1 MAKDRNRRERPGRGG
16 PTVPGRRVDG
26 PRGRASISGG
36 LTGFASRP
44 QFFMHPSTDPH
55 NTDEGGSPEMSR
67 WDRGAGSA
75 GSSRN
80 PEASRTGLG
89 SGSVTN
95 RRVPPGRGRQVPPT
109 PTFDVPREFANRG
122 LQQRVTNPLDRG
134 QIVKALLGD
143 AYQPF
148 THAAT
153 PRWDTPFGRGDM
165 NPYGPTGPWAG
176 YTDMSG
182 MYPTEPVVRMPAPEV
197 ERSMARPMGASGSV
211 PNPLGLLA
219 DLIGIAVNPLSQAA
233 SAINFDYFDSPTSP
247 PLDRYYQTFM
257 GG

>member
-1 MAKDRNRRERPGRGG
+1 M
-16 PTVPGRRVDG
+16 
-26 PRGRASISGG
+26 SGG
-36 LTGFASRP
+36 LTGIA
-44 QFFMHPSTDPH
+44 MHPSIDPH

-75 GSSRN
+75 GSSRS

-89 SGSVTN
+89 SGSTTN

-148 THAAT
+148 TYAAT

-165 NPYGPTGPWAG
+165 NPHGPTGPWAG
-176 YTDMSG
+176 QTDISG
-182 MYPTEPVVRMPAPEV
+182 MYPTEPVVRMPAPEI

-219 DLIGIAVNPLSQAA
+219 DLIGIGVNPVELATNVA
-233 SAINFDYFDSPTSP
+233 SDMTDAFPMASPRQ
-247 PLDRYYQTFM
+247 LYRTFM